1 MFKVTAQHKAFF
13 DWVANPTSASAVLE
27 AVAGS
32 GKTSTLQQAMQ
43 RISSDESILY
53 LAFNKAAVA
62 EMTSR
67 GVPTNCTPLTLN
79 SLGFRACLRAFGRVD
94 VDAGKTTRLIRARYG
109 ERSMISLTLTS
120 TIKALVGKAKT
131 VGLVPTEVAGAHG
144 VVADTRNEWMA
155 IVDQF
160 GIDAPNDDDALLDTA
175 IECAREIL
183 RDGIRDVVT
192 IDFDDQIYL
201 PVVMRLP
208 MPKFQWVLIDEAQ
221 DISILNRRMLARCI
235 DDDGHL
241 IACGD
246 RHQSIY
252 GFRGAAFDSI
262 DAIVEEFNAQL
273 FPLSVTYRCPKRVVI
288 AAQAYVPH
296 IEACES
302 AADGEI
308 HVGVAASEINWLP
321 TDLVVCRNNAPLV
334 TLAYALLR
342 KRVPC
347 RISGRDIGTG
357 LAALIKKLK
366 ARDLEDLLNKLA
378 KHVDKQVAKLLKAN
392 REAAI
397 ASLQDQAETLT
408 QFAIECKTLAE
419 LTAAINE
426 LFTDDLSRPMT
437 TLSSVH
443 KAKGGEADR
452 VIILDPWRFPS
463 KRSTSTAALQ
473 QERNLYYVALTRA
486 RRELVFA
493 TINGGAMALPPAK
506 F

>member
-1 MFKVTAQHKAFF
+1 MFKVTAQHAAFF
-13 DWVANPTSASAVLE
+13 NWVASPTSASAVLE

-43 RISSDESILY
+43 RIDSSESVLY

-94 VDAGKTTRLIRARYG
+94 VDTGKTMSLIKARYG
-109 ERSMISLTLTS
+109 ERSMIWFSLAG
-120 TIKALVGKAKT
+120 TIKNLVGKAKT
-131 VGLVPTEVAGAHG
+131 VGLVPTDVVGARG
-144 VVADTRNEWMA
+144 VVADTRDEWIA

-160 GIDAPNDDDALLDTA
+160 SIDAPNDDDTLLDTA

-183 RDGIRDVVT
+183 RDGIRDVTT

-221 DISILNRRMLARCI
+221 DISVLNRRLLARCI

-252 GFRGAAFDSI
+252 GFRGAAHDSI
-262 DAIVEEFNAQL
+262 DAIVEEFKAEL
-273 FPLSVTYRCPKRVVI
+273 FPLSVTYRCPRRVVT
-288 AAQAYVPH
+288 AAQVYVPH

-321 TDLVVCRNNAPLV
+321 SDLVVCRNNAPLV

-357 LAALIKKLK
+357 LAALVKKLK
-366 ARDLEDLLNKLA
+366 ARDLDDLLAKLA
-378 KHVDKQVAKLLKAN
+378 KHVEKQVTKLMRVG
-392 REAAI
+392 RETAI
-397 ASLQDQAETLT
+397 ATLQDQAETLT
-408 QFAIECKTLAE
+408 QFALECKTLAE
-419 LTAAINE
+419 LTTAISE

-493 TINGGAMALPPAK
+493 TINGGGLAMPPAQ